1 MHEHDGVQRAWC
13 NSEPFSRSQVVLL
26 PRIVVLLPCM
36 RGNPQTIEHEHSA
49 LVTSSPHVRT
59 ASPVR
64 SPPAPTVL
72 RFSPCNSPCE
82 PVRALACVHAHVR
95 LLLYAGTPHSPPFAC
110 RVRRLRRHDSHRHD
124 WYQLGLIGMTLHR
137 HEPASRCVASCCVA
151 SCCTAHAACR
161 SVVCAMS
168 ARGYICPRPGV
179 RLLVCLPARTSAH
192 CRTHDSPAVV
202 QYLYLYERFRAI

>member
-1 MHEHDGVQRAWC
+1 M
-13 NSEPFSRSQVVLL
+13 SSQ
-26 PRIVVLLPCM
+26 PAGGHYKCAR
-36 RGNPQTIEHEHSA
+36 Q
-49 LVTSSPHVRT
+49 VRY
-59 ASPVR
+59 
-64 SPPAPTVL
+64 
-72 RFSPCNSPCE
+72 
-82 PVRALACVHAHVR
+82 AHR
-95 LLLYAGTPHSPPFAC
+95 LLLQYCDSAHATAHANPCAHSRVSTPMCACCYAGTPHSPPFAC

-168 ARGYICPRPGV
+168 ARGYNCPRPGV

-192 CRTHDSPAVV
+192 CRPHDSPAVV